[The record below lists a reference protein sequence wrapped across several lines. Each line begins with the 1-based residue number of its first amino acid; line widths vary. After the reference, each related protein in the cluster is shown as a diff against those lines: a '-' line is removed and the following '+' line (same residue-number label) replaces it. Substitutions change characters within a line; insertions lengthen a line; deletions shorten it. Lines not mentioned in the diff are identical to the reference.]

1 MEKDVVKR
9 SAICFAV
16 SMLWTIAVGSY
27 ISKTDVVAVG
37 DMVLFF
43 AFFILTMQEKLYC
56 KILNPNKR
64 DIVISAFFSLLLLV
78 GKTIYTEHD
87 LMSFCTHPVYNLVI
101 FVVTAHLLAV
111 FTPYVLETLYSSFS
125 GKLPEIG
132 LGRKQLIVFFAIVTI
147 LDVVAF
153 LVFFPGVGTYDYFTI
168 YFQAIGERSL
178 DNQQPILYTIFWKAL
193 FYVANLL
200 HNIYMANVIYSIIQ
214 IVVVNITFC
223 YVLTWLRKKKAPSVL
238 ILLSGIYYII
248 NPIFWLFSFVTT
260 KDVYFGCCLIVF
272 LTSLYDLMTTEKRA
286 FTCFISCLLACFFR
300 NNMIYAMVVLFLMV
314 IIIAPA
320 RIKKLEL
327 ISILP
332 ALIISIVTPVVVYPA
347 LDIHYTDSS
356 EFLSIP
362 IQQIAAVYAKEGCF
376 SEEEKATINE
386 YLSCVDEY
394 NYRFADP
401 VKNSLNN
408 GLYDENKKPFWDI
421 YFKGLKRSPI
431 TYLCAALDTN
441 VELWYP
447 ASTGNDEFAQREYV
461 EIGLYPDYFSG
472 SADAYYT
479 HGIFEI
485 IRPFYY
491 AMARLESKLSTLP
504 LISNFL
510 SLSFPFYSMVLC
522 LIIMIRR
529 GKKYETVI
537 PVALLILEAT
547 YLLGPV
553 TNYRYLHPMYIMVPV
568 YFAMA
573 IKNND
578 DSQDNAADSVS

>member
-1 MEKDVVKR
+1 
-9 SAICFAV
+9 
-16 SMLWTIAVGSY
+16 
-27 ISKTDVVAVG
+27 
-37 DMVLFF
+37 
-43 AFFILTMQEKLYC
+43 
-56 KILNPNKR
+56 
-64 DIVISAFFSLLLLV
+64 
-78 GKTIYTEHD
+78 
-87 LMSFCTHPVYNLVI
+87 
-101 FVVTAHLLAV
+101 
-111 FTPYVLETLYSSFS
+111 
-125 GKLPEIG
+125 
-132 LGRKQLIVFFAIVTI
+132 
-147 LDVVAF
+147 
-153 LVFFPGVGTYDYFTI
+153 
-168 YFQAIGERSL
+168 
-178 DNQQPILYTIFWKAL
+178 
-193 FYVANLL
+193 
-200 HNIYMANVIYSIIQ
+200 
-214 IVVVNITFC
+214 
-223 YVLTWLRKKKAPSVL
+223 
-238 ILLSGIYYII
+238 
-248 NPIFWLFSFVTT
+248 
-260 KDVYFGCCLIVF
+260 
-272 LTSLYDLMTTEKRA
+272 
-286 FTCFISCLLACFFR
+286 
-300 NNMIYAMVVLFLMV
+300 
-314 IIIAPA
+314 
-320 RIKKLEL
+320 
-327 ISILP
+327 
-332 ALIISIVTPVVVYPA
+332 
-347 LDIHYTDSS
+347 
-356 EFLSIP
+356 
-362 IQQIAAVYAKEGCF
+362 VYAKEGCF

-408 GLYDENKKPFWDI
+408 GLYDENKEPFWDI

-568 YFAMA
+568 HFAMA
-573 IKNND
+573 INNND